1 MRKRKVHTEN
11 TSITPSVDETPYK
24 RESYRKVFTEGRSSD
39 VAPDF
44 AGALPDIFLYRCKK
58 DTEADGVK
66 NSLTMKGLKI
76 NSVDLISHVDAATRS
91 FKVCVESTD
100 DFDRLMSGDCIPRY
114 VRVKEFIHF
123 RRKNSD
129 KSSWGHAS
137 IVNDQSNGEATP
149 VDLSSHNDAS
159 PVNMSICSIYHH
171 AFQPPSAT
179 VY

>member
-1 MRKRKVHTEN
+1 MN
-11 TSITPSVDETPYK
+11 TKSERDYNCHYTI
-24 RESYRKVFTEGRSSD
+24 
-39 VAPDF
+39 
-44 AGALPDIFLYRCKK
+44 
-58 DTEADGVK
+58 
-66 NSLTMKGLKI
+66 
-76 NSVDLISHVDAATRS
+76 
-91 FKVCVESTD
+91 ESTD

-137 IVNDQSNGEATP
+137 IVKDQSNGEATP